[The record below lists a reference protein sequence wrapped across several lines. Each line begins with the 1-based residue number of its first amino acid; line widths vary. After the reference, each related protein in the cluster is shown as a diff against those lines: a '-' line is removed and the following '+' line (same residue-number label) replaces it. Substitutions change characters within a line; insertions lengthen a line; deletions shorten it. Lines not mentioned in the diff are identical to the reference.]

1 MADAHRTTFA
11 EAVVSPATNRAVADL
26 TEPVTGSVS
35 TLVAGHR
42 GDAKEAASVGSG
54 AAGATATR
62 GSPSRNPGRIAIW
75 AICNAPQMP
84 AGGREGLVDPRT
96 EACSTKIANRV
107 ALKWA
112 RHSA

>member
-11 EAVVSPATNRAVADL
+11 EAVVSPATSRAVAAPTALAIAFAFIWVDE
-26 TEPVTGSVS
+26 TRV
-35 TLVAGHR
+35 
-42 GDAKEAASVGSG
+42 DAKEAASAGSG

-62 GSPSRNPGRIAIW
+62 GFPSRNPGRIAIW